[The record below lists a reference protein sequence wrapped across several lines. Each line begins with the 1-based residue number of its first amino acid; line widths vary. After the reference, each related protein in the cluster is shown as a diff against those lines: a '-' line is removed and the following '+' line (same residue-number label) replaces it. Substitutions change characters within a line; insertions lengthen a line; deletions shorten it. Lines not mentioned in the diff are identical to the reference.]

1 MSRVSCETPG
11 VIIIQIK
18 KSSLSPLCRTNDATG
33 EKVWNPRNTSKVWG
47 WNLRSCYI
55 WRQSFYITVWF
66 SITKFNE
73 RYGLL
78 PSFIFNKLLIEDKYN
93 NMGHLGLQVKTC
105 VGNETIMTE
114 LTDICKDKLGK
125 QLTQWPRNN
134 KLFSKKNK
142 YFANE

>member
-1 MSRVSCETPG
+1 M
-11 VIIIQIK
+11 K
-18 KSSLSPLCRTNDATG
+18 D
-33 EKVWNPRNTSKVWG
+33 
-47 WNLRSCYI
+47 
-55 WRQSFYITVWF
+55 
-66 SITKFNE
+66 
-73 RYGLL
+73 GLL
-78 PSFIFNKLLIEDKYN
+78 PAFIFNKLLIEDKYN
-93 NMGHLGLQVKTC
+93 NMGHLGQRVKTC